1 MIIESM
7 VTYQALDDESD
18 IHVHIP
24 IIYPGSLEKFGIAE
38 GNRQHLNCNKYEIP
52 PENKKPIKY
61 VIK

>member
-24 IIYPGSLEKFGIAE
+24 IIYPGSLENLI
-38 GNRQHLNCNKYEIP
+38 LNYRGKSSTS
-52 PENKKPIKY
+52 
-61 VIK
+61 